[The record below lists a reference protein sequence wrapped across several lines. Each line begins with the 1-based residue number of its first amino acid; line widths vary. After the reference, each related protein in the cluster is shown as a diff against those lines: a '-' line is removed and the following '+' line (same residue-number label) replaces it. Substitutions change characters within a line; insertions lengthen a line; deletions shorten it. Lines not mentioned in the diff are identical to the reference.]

1 MKKYLI
7 NLTKFLYILFCIIT
21 TLILSF
27 FLFLT
32 IIGNAIGLKLILY
45 ILLILTAIVG
55 FWSLIFI
62 KIKSIIK
69 TSLFISLSIISLYI
83 FLFSSPFSFVYMSI
97 CVDEGIC
104 KEGFKTKNKDG
115 ILFVINKENC
125 INNGYKWY
133 EEDKSCNLRK
143 SK

>member
-1 MKKYLI
+1 MKYIIFLI
-7 NLTKFLYILFCIIT
+7 KFLDILFCIII
-21 TLILSF
+21 TLLLSF

-32 IIGNAIGLKLILY
+32 VIGNAIGLNLILY
-45 ILLILTAIVG
+45 ILLILTVIVG

-69 TSLFISLSIISLYI
+69 TLLFISLSIISLYV
-83 FLFSSPFSFVYMSI
+83 FLFPSPFGFVYMNI
-97 CVDEGIC
+97 CVDTGIC
-104 KEGFKTKNKDG
+104 QEGFKTKNKDG

-125 INNGYKWY
+125 INNGYIWY

-143 SK
+143 NK